1 MRWQMRLMLKKS
13 VLAIGLIA
21 FGTVIHAQDNLLQT
35 GKATGIDPKTS
46 QKVDVQ
52 IFGRTS
58 VQNEFNVIRFFFTYT
73 CDYGQ
78 KYDAEM
84 AQWSK
89 TLPSKFKYVRVP
101 VITQEP
107 NSTVG
112 AFAYYAAFQ
121 TDKTKINLFQQHA
134 FNLIKTLG
142 KDPSDQWTYY
152 EAAKRA
158 GLNLTTFKK
167 HWGTQRTVLLVKNAV
182 ILGAKYK
189 VDYTP
194 TLTVGGI
201 YTLTPEPIA
210 ESKTSFIDFA
220 NAITSKY
227 IAENG
232 VAIR

>member
-1 MRWQMRLMLKKS
+1 MLKKS
-13 VLAIGLIA
+13 ILTFSLSLVA
-21 FGTVIHAQDNLLQT
+21 TVGFAQDSLLQS

-52 IFGRTS
+52 IFGRAS
-58 VQNEFNVIRFFFTYT
+58 VQNEFNVVRFFFTYT

-78 KYDAEM
+78 KYDPEM

-112 AFAYYAAFQ
+112 AFAYYAAYQ
-121 TDKTKINLFQQHA
+121 TDKFKIDQFQQHA

-142 KDPSDQWTYY
+142 KDPSDQWTYH

-194 TLTVGGI
+194 TITVGGI

>member
-1 MRWQMRLMLKKS
+1 MHPMLKNGLMLS
-13 VLAIGLIA
+13 LFTICSPI
-21 FGTVIHAQDNLLQT
+21 FAQENLLDT
-35 GKATGIDPKTS
+35 GKATGVDPRTS

-52 IFGRTS
+52 IFGRS
-58 VQNEFNVIRFFFTYT
+58 NVQNEFNVVRFFFTYT
-73 CDYGQ
+73 CDHGE

-84 AQWSK
+84 SVWGS
-89 TLPSKFKYVRVP
+89 TLPTKFKYVRVP
-101 VITQEP
+101 VVTQEP

-112 AFAYYAAFQ
+112 AFAYYAAYQ
-121 TDKTKINLFQQHA
+121 TDKSKINHFQQHA
-134 FNLIKTLG
+134 FNLIKHQR

-158 GLNLTTFKK
+158 GLDLVTFKK
-167 HWGTQRTVLLVKNAV
+167 HWGTKRTVLLVKNAV

-189 VDYTP
+189 VEYTP

-201 YTLTPEPIA
+201 YTLNPEPIA

-227 IAENG
+227 ISENG

>member
-1 MRWQMRLMLKKS
+1 MHQMLSKS
-13 VLAIGLIA
+13 FFVVSLSLICLS
-21 FGTVIHAQDNLLQT
+21 TNAQDNLLAT
-35 GKATGIDPKTS
+35 GKATGVDPRTS

-52 IFGRTS
+52 IFGRSS

-73 CDYGQ
+73 CDYGE

-84 AQWSK
+84 AVWGS

-112 AFAYYAAFQ
+112 AFAYYAAYQ
-121 TDKTKINLFQQHA
+121 TDKSKINQFQQHA
-134 FNLIKTLG
+134 FNLIKHQG

-158 GLNLTTFKK
+158 GLNLNIFKK
-167 HWGTQRTVLLVKNAV
+167 HWGTEKTVLLVKNAV

-201 YTLTPEPIA
+201 YTLNPEPIA

-227 IAENG
+227 ISENG

>member
-1 MRWQMRLMLKKS
+1 MHQMLKGS
-13 VLAIGLIA
+13 VVVIGLSLLNTA
-21 FGTVIHAQDNLLQT
+21 VFAQDNLLIT
-35 GKATGIDPKTS
+35 GKATAIDRRSS

-73 CDYGQ
+73 CEYGQ

-84 AQWSK
+84 GTWAK
-89 TLPSKFKYVRVP
+89 TLPPKFKYVRVP
-101 VITQEP
+101 VVTQEP
-107 NSTVG
+107 HSTVG
-112 AFAYYAAFQ
+112 AFAYYAAYQ
-121 TDKTKINLFQQHA
+121 TDKNKINSFQHHA

-142 KDPSDQWTYY
+142 NDPSDQWTYY

-201 YTLTPEPIA
+201 YTLNPEPIA

-227 IAENG
+227 ISENG